1 MSVSKRKVSSLFS
14 RTKPAAPAVVTRSR
28 QSSGLSSVVNSTG
41 DGTEDGSA
49 SQSGKKPKRPKVWHP
64 QQEVVLK
71 QWAEIATSFR
81 WLHHQ
86 AHIGFSNK
94 SFWITLPVIVIS
106 SITGTMN
113 FAQSSFPSA
122 FASYVPLVIGSFNLI
137 AGVMTTVQSY
147 LRLSELAEGHRVA
160 SIMFGKLSRNIRVEL
175 MLPTTERTMDGDD
188 FIAMCRS
195 EMDRL
200 TEQSPDIPKKI
211 EKRFALKFEELLQT
225 DFYPPELL
233 ELHPV
238 EVYRNEAESAEQRTA
253 TMVASAASQF
263 QRALE
268 QRKEAARDLQQ
279 QQQQQLEQPASL
291 FPIPEHVPPPPRES
305 ELVAQELKTLHKLQA
320 VSNLLR
326 RKVPTPP
333 PPITTSAPPPSAAA
347 ALQDALFDD
356 QPVMA
361 TVADSEGALEMV

>member
-1 MSVSKRKVSSLFS
+1 MTDAKRKLNSFFS
-14 RTKPAAPAVVTRSR
+14 RGKPALPAVVTRSR
-28 QSSGLSSVVNSTG
+28 QSSGLSSLVNSTTSE
-41 DGTEDGSA
+41 GTDDGSA

-86 AHIGFSNK
+86 AHINFSNK

-113 FAQSSFPSA
+113 FAQSSFPPD

-160 SIMFGKLSRNIRVEL
+160 SVMFGKLSRNIRVEL

-195 EMDRL
+195 ELDRL

-211 EKRFALKFEELLQT
+211 EKRFAVKFEDLLQT

-233 ELHPV
+233 QLHPV
-238 EVYRNEAESAEQRTA
+238 EVYRNEAEAVEQRTA
-253 TMVASAASQF
+253 TVVASAASQF

-268 QRKEAARDLQQ
+268 QRKEARELQQ
-279 QQQQQLEQPASL
+279 QVEQAGKAAPPHPPPPL
-291 FPIPEHVPPPPRES
+291 FPIPEQQ
-305 ELVAQELKTLHKLQA
+305 VAHELKTLNKLQA

-326 RKVPTPP
+326 RKPAVPAMAIPFP
-333 PPITTSAPPPSAAA
+333 
-347 ALQDALFDD
+347 DALFAE
-356 QPVMA
+356 PVMGGDA
-361 TVADSEGALEMV
+361 GVPGVTEGAAADALELV

>member
-1 MSVSKRKVSSLFS
+1 MADTKRKLNSLFS
-14 RTKPAAPAVVTRSR
+14 RAKPAPPAVVTRSR
-28 QSSGLSSVVNSTG
+28 QNSSSLVNSTG
-41 DGTEDGSA
+41 EGTDDGSA

-86 AHIGFSNK
+86 AHINFSNK

-113 FAQSSFPSA
+113 FAQSSFPPD

-160 SIMFGKLSRNIRVEL
+160 SVMFGKLSRNIRVEL

-195 EMDRL
+195 ELDRL

-211 EKRFALKFEELLQT
+211 EKRFAVKFEDLLQT

-233 ELHPV
+233 QLHPV
-238 EVYRNEAESAEQRTA
+238 EVYRNEAEAVEQRTA
-253 TMVASAASQF
+253 AVVASAASQF

-268 QRKEAARDLQQ
+268 QRKEAARGEVQH
-279 QQQQQLEQPASL
+279 QPPPPPL
-291 FPIPEHVPPPPRES
+291 FPIPEAPARDS
-305 ELVAQELKTLHKLQA
+305 EQVAHELKTLHRLQA

-326 RKVPTPP
+326 RKPPGPAVVATPP
-333 PPITTSAPPPSAAA
+333 PDAFFAEPVMGNDVGGGAA
-347 ALQDALFDD
+347 DALEL
-356 QPVMA
+356 V
-361 TVADSEGALEMV
+361 

>member
-1 MSVSKRKVSSLFS
+1 
-14 RTKPAAPAVVTRSR
+14 
-28 QSSGLSSVVNSTG
+28 
-41 DGTEDGSA
+41 
-49 SQSGKKPKRPKVWHP
+49 VWHP

-86 AHIGFSNK
+86 AHINFSNK

-113 FAQSSFPSA
+113 FAQSSFPPD

-195 EMDRL
+195 ELDRL

-211 EKRFALKFEELLQT
+211 EKRFAVKFEDLLQT

-233 ELHPV
+233 QLHPV
-238 EVYRNEAESAEQRTA
+238 EVYRNEADAVEQRTA
-253 TMVASAASQF
+253 TVVASAASQF

-268 QRKEAARDLQQ
+268 QRKEARELQQ
-279 QQQQQLEQPASL
+279 HLEQESKAALPHMPHMPHPPPL
-291 FPIPEHVPPPPRES
+291 FPIPEAPARDS
-305 ELVAQELKTLHKLQA
+305 EQVAHELKTLHKLQA

-326 RKVPTPP
+326 RKPP
-333 PPITTSAPPPSAAA
+333 APPVVATPSPDAFFAEPVMGGDAEGAAA
-347 ALQDALFDD
+347 ADALEL
-356 QPVMA
+356 V
-361 TVADSEGALEMV
+361 